1 MKDLSHLAEFVKY
14 FPHQIDFNGGWIS
27 SNEQFF
33 SNIPRENI
41 FILVP
46 ILQHYLIK
54 YVNDLRQVSGFS
66 VGSRVSSINKTD
78 RHDIAEILLKVK
90 PTYIYIYLFGK
101 LSLCIGATTS
111 EAFRPELSIFT
122 KYM

>member
-1 MKDLSHLAEFVKY
+1 MVVVYRRMTS
-14 FPHQIDFNGGWIS
+14 
-27 SNEQFF
+27 F
-33 SNIPRENI
+33 SRNIPRENI

-54 YVNDLRQVSGFS
+54 YVSDLRHVSGYS

-90 PTYIYIYLFGK
+90 PTYIYIYIYLENYPFK
-101 LSLCIGATTS
+101 
-111 EAFRPELSIFT
+111 
-122 KYM
+122 